1 MICQA
6 ICVKINMRLFLVL
19 FLLLVSTASAAYVI
33 QLKDFLCGC
42 EYCETVSTSE
52 PLDIGR
58 HMISCHSWR
67 DATLKTM
74 RIMEEMKK
82 EKELEDQYGIP
93 IEDTLPSYAVPKK
106 KETKVEENFSEE
118 PKTIHNDHEW
128 RQDDLHGWNYSATA
142 QSLPNSEGW
151 IYREDLEW
159 VWKFSEKENFL
170 YSIDHGWFYA
180 TKYKEYRLLY
190 WYDRRYWLLAND
202 FWWKK

>member
-1 MICQA
+1 MLS
-6 ICVKINMRLFLVL
+6 KI
-19 FLLLVSTASAAYVI
+19 FLLVTVVLLIMPHFAHARYVI

-74 RIMEEMKK
+74 NIMEQMKK
-82 EKELEDQYGIP
+82 EKELEDKYGIP

-106 KETKVEENFSEE
+106 QEKKVEEKISEE
-118 PKTIHNDHEW
+118 PKTIHNDHTW
-128 RQDDLHGWNYSATA
+128 REHDIHGWNYSATA
-142 QSLPNSEGW
+142 QNLPNSEGW

-159 VWKFSEKENFL
+159 VWTFSEKENFL
-170 YSIDHGWFYA
+170 YSIDYGWFYA
-180 TKYKEYRLLY
+180 MRYQNHRLLY
-190 WYDRRYWLLAND
+190 WYDRKYWLLANN

>member
-1 MICQA
+1 MSS
-6 ICVKINMRLFLVL
+6 KI
-19 FLLLVSTASAAYVI
+19 FLLITVALLIMPNFAYARTAI

-42 EYCETVSTSE
+42 EHCETVSKSE

-58 HMISCHSWR
+58 HLISCHSWR

-74 RIMEEMKK
+74 RIMEQMKK

-106 KETKVEENFSEE
+106 QETKIEEIFSEE
-118 PKTIHNDHEW
+118 PKTIHNDHTW
-128 RQDDLHGWNYSATA
+128 REHDLHGWNYSATA
-142 QSLPNSEGW
+142 QNLPNSEGW
-151 IYREDLEW
+151 IYREDIKW
-159 VWKFSEKENFL
+159 VWTFSDKENFL
-170 YSIDHGWFYA
+170 YSIDYGWFYA
-180 TKYKEYRLLY
+180 MRYQNYRLLY

>member
-1 MICQA
+1 MLS
-6 ICVKINMRLFLVL
+6 KI
-19 FLLLVSTASAAYVI
+19 FLLITVALLIMPHFAYARYVI

-42 EYCETVSTSE
+42 EHCETVSTSE

-67 DATLKTM
+67 DSTLKTM
-74 RIMEEMKK
+74 RIMEQMKK

-106 KETKVEENFSEE
+106 EEKKVEEKISEE
-118 PKTIHNDHEW
+118 PKTIHNDHKW
-128 RQDDLHGWNYSATA
+128 REHDLHGWNYSATA
-142 QSLPNSEGW
+142 QNLPNSEGW

-159 VWKFSEKENFL
+159 VWTFSEKENFL
-170 YSIDHGWFYA
+170 YSIDYGWFYA
-180 TKYKEYRLLY
+180 MRYKDHRLLY
-190 WYDRRYWLLAND
+190 WYDRRYWHLAND